1 MIKRPVRIVRSL
13 HGESDTVKETQTQSQ
28 TQTTYQVQDVASKQQ
43 PTMQMQPQTVQPTV
57 QVQQS
62 PAQQQIMQQPTMQIQ
77 VPQNI
82 QKTQTQPDDSVIVYK
97 GQDNER
103 PQEKSVSL
111 TDYLIQNKWW
121 LVIAVAVA
129 HYALK
134 SED

>member
-13 HGESDTVKETQTQSQ
+13 HGESDTVKETQTQ
-28 TQTTYQVQDVASKQQ
+28 TTYQVQDVASKQQ
-43 PTMQMQPQTVQPTV
+43 PTMQQPTMQVQPIM
-57 QVQQS
+57 QQS
-62 PAQQQIMQQPTMQIQ
+62 PAQQQTMQQPTVQIQ

-129 HYALK
+129 YYALK